1 MTSIPTAESEKS
13 QAPRDRYW
21 RSLNEL
27 QKDDDFVRGYLH
39 REFPVAASEYP
50 DGVSRRRWMQLMAAS
65 LSLAGAAG
73 CRYPTEIIAPFV
85 IRPEGRI
92 PGETYGRS
100 TNYELAGR
108 VHNLIVTN
116 VDGRP
121 IKIEG
126 NAGFPGGRGGT
137 DAYVQASILGLYD
150 PDRSRGDGGPILLR
164 DGKGRG
170 KPASWADFDRFSA
183 SLVKSAE
190 ANQGASFALLMSPT
204 HSPSVVRMVDAL
216 RQRLPQMKVCRYDGV
231 RGDVMRV
238 ATEQAIGTPCRQS
251 LALESAKVILT
262 VQADLFDSDPGF
274 VRNAKGFAAHRDPD
288 GEMNRLYCVE
298 GGYTNT
304 GVSADSRLPLRPS
317 QMPAFL
323 AELERQIDAL
333 TEDKTLSTE
342 PAEVGIDKLEPAER
356 LATFLE
362 VVAHDL
368 KNAGEGAV
376 VVVGEA
382 LGADAVMAGI
392 RINSKLGSL
401 GKVQRFLP
409 AADAGVG
416 DAVSLA
422 DLVASINSGKVDS
435 LLILGDNPAF
445 TAPGDVKLATALSAV
460 ENSIYLGEYD
470 DETATLCKWSLPLA
484 HPLESWGDVVS
495 DEGFYGV
502 CQPQILPL
510 LGGRSAIEVI
520 ATMLGEDERTGDAI
534 VRRTADS
541 IAGAAVSE
549 RQWRKLLHDGFDE
562 SLKIAISEAGYAG
575 PAGPLTDAAPS
586 ADMTVD
592 QDAID
597 VLFLPADGIY
607 DGRFANNGWLQ
618 EMPQTLTKVTWGNAA
633 VMSPRTAEAL
643 KVKDGLMVTLRRGD
657 VQVELPVFV
666 MPGCAPGV
674 ITVTIGYG
682 RTRAGMIGGFVG
694 EDVDVV
700 GTNVSPIRMS
710 DTLMLATGFEARP
723 RYVDFQLACT
733 QDHWAIDQLGQ
744 EETERRSFTLIREG
758 TVALLEKN
766 EHFVE
771 DKGPHV
777 PKVGVEGSPFREPMA
792 VIRETKPNLPQWGM
806 TIDLN
811 KCIGCNAC
819 VVACQSENNV
829 PIVGKEQVIRSREMH
844 WLRVDRYF
852 QGDVDNANVV
862 QQPMA
867 CQHCETAPC
876 EQVCPV
882 AATVHTDEG
891 LNAMAYNRCIGT
903 RYCANNCPYKVRRFN
918 YFNYNKD
925 IGVGYGIDAF
935 PSSIENANRKLQA
948 MVLNPDVTVRGRG
961 VMEKCTFCVQRIE
974 QGKIE
979 ARKDGGRPVR
989 DGEIKTACQMA
1000 CPSGCIEFGNIMDE
1014 DAVVTKKQ
1022 ADRRAYGMLTQLNTK
1037 PRLIYLAK
1045 VRNTHPRLMTSIQL
1059 NDLVEY
1065 GEPKHH
1071 GDHGHGDHGHGSDH
1085 GHGDDHHKGD
1095 HHGKEKATAEKA
1107 H

>member
-1 MTSIPTAESEKS
+1 MTSLPIATADKS
-13 QAPRDRYW
+13 QTPRDRYW

-27 QKDDDFVRGYLH
+27 EKDDNFVSGYLH

-85 IRPEGRI
+85 IRPEGRV

-108 VHNLIVTN
+108 VYNLVVTN

-126 NAGFPGGRGGT
+126 NASFPGGRGGT
-137 DAYVQASILGLYD
+137 DSYVQGSILGLYD
-150 PDRSRGDGGPILLR
+150 PDRSRGDGGPILVR
-164 DGKGRG
+164 DAKGRG
-170 KPASWADFDRFSA
+170 KPASWAEFDEFA
-183 SLVKSAE
+183 AAMVKSAE

-204 HSPSVVRMVDAL
+204 QSPSVVRMIDTL
-216 RQRLPQMKVCRYDGV
+216 RQRLPQMAICRYDGV
-231 RGDVMRV
+231 HGDVMRS
-238 ATEQAIGTPCRQS
+238 ATQQALGSSCKQS
-251 LALESAKVILT
+251 LALESAKVVLT
-262 VQADLFDSDPGF
+262 VQADILGADPGF
-274 VRNAKGFAAHRDPD
+274 VRNAKGFAELRDPD
-288 GEMNRLYCVE
+288 HEMSVYFCVE

-304 GVSADSRLPLRPS
+304 GVAADARLALRPS
-317 QMPAFL
+317 EMPAFL
-323 AELERQIDAL
+323 AELERRIDAAAESEATGSEL
-333 TEDKTLSTE
+333 
-342 PAEVGIDKLEPAER
+342 PEVGFDKLEPAQR
-356 LATFLE
+356 LETFLK
-362 VVAHDL
+362 VVASEL
-368 KNAGEGAV
+368 KRGGEAAAV
-376 VVVGEA
+376 IVGES
-382 LGADAVMAGI
+382 LGVDAVMTGI
-392 RINSKLGSL
+392 RINSKLQSL
-401 GKVQRFLP
+401 GKIQRFLP
-409 AADAGVG
+409 SADAGIG
-416 DAVSLA
+416 EAVSLS
-422 DLVASINSGKVDS
+422 DLVASIDSGKIES
-435 LLILGDNPAF
+435 LMILGDNPAF
-445 TAPGDVKLATALSAV
+445 TAPGNVKLAAALSKV
-460 ENSIYLGEYD
+460 ETTIYLGEYD
-470 DETATLCKWSLPLA
+470 DETAAVCRWSLPLA

-495 DEGFYGV
+495 DEGLYGV

-510 LGGRSAIEVI
+510 LGGRSVIEVI
-520 ATMLGEDERTGDAI
+520 AAMLGEDERTGDAI
-534 VRRTADS
+534 VRRTADAIS
-541 IAGAAVSE
+541 GAAVSE

-562 SLKIAISEAGYAG
+562 SLRIAFSDAAYAG

-592 QDAID
+592 QDSID
-597 VLFLPADGIY
+597 VLFVPADGVY

-618 EMPQTLTKVTWGNAA
+618 EMPQTLTKITWGNAA
-633 VMSPRTAEAL
+633 VMSPRTARAL
-643 KVKDGLMVTLRRGD
+643 KVKDGSMVTLRRD
-657 VQVELPVFV
+657 DAQVELPVFEV
-666 MPGCAPGV
+666 PGCAPGV
-674 ITVTIGYG
+674 VTVTIGYG
-682 RTRAGMIGGFVG
+682 RTRAGMIGGFAS

-700 GTNVSPIRMS
+700 GTDVSPIRTS
-710 DTLMLATGFEARP
+710 ESLMLATGFEARP
-723 RYVDFQLACT
+723 RYVDFELACT
-733 QDHWAIDQLGQ
+733 QDHWAIDELGQ
-744 EETERRSFTLIREG
+744 QETERRSFTLIREG
-758 TVALLEKN
+758 TVELLEKN
-766 EHFVE
+766 DHFVH

-777 PKVGVEGSPFREPMA
+777 PVVGVEGSPFREPMA
-792 VIRETKPNLPQWGM
+792 VIREEKPSLPQWGM

-844 WLRVDRYF
+844 WIRVDRYF
-852 QGDVDNANVV
+852 QGDLDHANVV

-925 IGVGYGIDAF
+925 VGVGYGIDAY

-1000 CPSGCIEFGNIMDE
+1000 CPSGAIEFGNIMDTE
-1014 DAVVTKKQ
+1014 AVVAKKQ
-1022 ADRRAYGMLTQLNTK
+1022 SDRRAYGMLSQLNTK
-1037 PRLIYLAK
+1037 PRLLYLAK
-1045 VRNTHPRLMTSIQL
+1045 IRNTPVSLMSTIQL
-1059 NDLVEY
+1059 KDLVEY
-1065 GEPKHH
+1065 GVPKHH
-1071 GDHGHGDHGHGSDH
+1071 GDHGHGDDH
-1085 GHGDDHHKGD
+1085 GHSDDHD
-1095 HHGKEKATAEKA
+1095 KEHATTEKA

>member
-1 MTSIPTAESEKS
+1 MTSTPTADTDPSLS
-13 QAPRDRYW
+13 PRDRYW

-27 QKDDDFVRGYLH
+27 HKDDNFVSGYLH

-85 IRPEGRI
+85 IRPEGRV

-100 TNYELAGR
+100 TSYELAGR
-108 VHNLIVTN
+108 VYNLVVTN

-126 NAGFPGGRGGT
+126 NASFPGGRGGT
-137 DAYVQASILGLYD
+137 DTYVQGSILGLYD
-150 PDRSRGDGGPILLR
+150 PDRSRGDGGPILVR
-164 DGKGRG
+164 DAKGRG
-170 KPASWADFDRFSA
+170 RPATWAEFEQFAVSM
-183 SLVKSAE
+183 VKMAE
-190 ANQGASFALLMSPT
+190 MNQGASFALLMSPT
-204 HSPSVVRMVDAL
+204 QSPSVVRMVDAL
-216 RQRLPQMKVCRYDGV
+216 RQRLPQMRVCRYDGV
-231 RGDVMRV
+231 RGDVMRA
-238 ATEQAIGTPCRQS
+238 ATEQAIGLPCRQS
-251 LALESAKVILT
+251 LSLESAKVVLT
-262 VQADLFDSDPGF
+262 VQSDILGADPGF
-274 VRNAKGFAAHRDPD
+274 VRNAKGFAERRDPD
-288 GEMNRLYCVE
+288 GEMSRLYCVE

-304 GVSADSRLPLRPS
+304 GVSADTRLALRPS

-323 AELERQIDAL
+323 AELERRIDAL
-333 TEDKTLSTE
+333 TGVTTLSTE
-342 PAEVGIDKLEPAER
+342 PAEVGFDKLEPADR
-356 LATFLE
+356 LSRFLE
-362 VVAHDL
+362 VVAAEL
-368 KNAGEGAV
+368 KNAGEAAA

-382 LGADAVMAGI
+382 LGVEAVLTGI

-409 AADAGVG
+409 AADAGI
-416 DAVSLA
+416 DDTVSLA
-422 DLVASINSGKVDS
+422 DLVTSIDSGKVES
-435 LLILGDNPAF
+435 LMILGDNPAF
-445 TAPGDVKLATALSAV
+445 TAPGDVKLAASIAQV

-470 DETATLCKWSLPLA
+470 DETAAVCRWSLPLA
-484 HPLESWGDVVS
+484 HPLESWGDCVS
-495 DEGFYGV
+495 DEGLYAI

-510 LGGRSAIEVI
+510 LGGRSVIEVI
-520 ATMLGEDERTGDAI
+520 AAMLGEDERSGDAI
-534 VRRTADS
+534 VRRTADAIS
-541 IAGAAVSE
+541 GTAVSE

-562 SLKIAISEAGYAG
+562 TLRIGFSETAYAG
-575 PAGPLTDAAPS
+575 PAGPLTDAVPS
-586 ADMTVD
+586 AEMVVD
-592 QDAID
+592 QDQID
-597 VLFLPADGIY
+597 VLFVPADGVY

-618 EMPQTLTKVTWGNAA
+618 ELPQTLTKVTWGNAA

-643 KVKDGLMVTLRRGD
+643 KVKDGLMVTLRRDD
-657 VQVELPVFV
+657 VQIELPVFE

-674 ITVTIGYG
+674 VNVTIGYG
-682 RTRAGMIGGFVG
+682 RTRAGMIGGFADEG
-694 EDVDVV
+694 VDVV
-700 GTNVSPIRMS
+700 GTDVSPIRMS
-710 DTLMLATGFEARP
+710 DTMMLATGFEARP

-733 QDHWAIDQLGQ
+733 QDHWAIDPLGQ

-777 PKVGVEGSPFREPMA
+777 PKVGVEGSPFREPIA
-792 VIRETKPNLPQWGM
+792 VIRETKPHLPQWGM

-844 WLRVDRYF
+844 WIRVDRYF
-852 QGDVDNANVV
+852 QGDIDHANVV

-948 MVLNPDVTVRGRG
+948 LVLNPDVTVRGRG

-974 QGKIE
+974 HGKIE
-979 ARKDGGRPVR
+979 ARKEGGRPVR

-1000 CPSGCIEFGNIMDE
+1000 CPSGAIEFGNIMDS

-1022 ADRRAYGMLTQLNTK
+1022 ADRRAYGMLSQLNTK

-1045 VRNTHPRLMTSIQL
+1045 VRNTHPQLMTSIQL
-1059 NDLVEY
+1059 KDLVEY

-1071 GDHGHGDHGHGSDH
+1071 GDHGHGD
-1085 GHGDDHHKGD
+1085 GHGDDH
-1095 HHGKEKATAEKA
+1095 GKEHATTEKA